1 MRALTLTAEFAPRE
15 DYTLGER
22 ERSEHRIQNG
32 NMVWK
37 HPRITLGETADPVPK
52 PDEVIVQVAA
62 VGICGSDMHM
72 YEADATTGYMLY
84 PGFVKTPNILGHE
97 FAGRVVALGSA
108 VRDLQEGDLVSVE
121 EIQWC
126 GVCIAC
132 RRGHV
137 NHCENHEELGFTIPG
152 AMAEYIA
159 CRARYCWRLDDVA
172 DRYGE
177 EIALQL
183 GAMVEPSGVS
193 YQGLFNRNPS
203 WLPGN
208 HVLIFG
214 AGPIGLTAQALAQ
227 AAGAGRMIMVDPSP
241 SRREIAAHLGAT
253 DLLTGSENL
262 DEAVLEITKGRG
274 VDTVV
279 EAAGVAE
286 KTIQAIQNCLA
297 VNSTIVDI
305 GLGERNPVMP
315 IVTYKYRGVNYV
327 GSLGHAGMGVFQNVI
342 RLMANGR
349 IDLRPIV
356 SARLPLSDA
365 TAAFKRLESR
375 EDAKILLLP
384 NSEYVN

>member
-1 MRALTLTAEFAPRE
+1 MKALTLRAEFAPRE
-15 DYTLGER
+15 GYALTQR
-22 ERSEHRIQNG
+22 ERQEHRIQAG
-32 NMVWK
+32 NMVWRQ
-37 HPRITLGETADPVPK
+37 PRISLGNAPDPQPR

-72 YEADATTGYMLY
+72 YEADAESGYMLY
-84 PGFVKTPNILGHE
+84 PGYVKTPNILGHE
-97 FAGRVVALGSA
+97 FAGRVIARGSA
-108 VRDLQEGDLVSVE
+108 VHDLREGDLVSVE

-126 GVCIAC
+126 GVCVAC

-137 NHCENHEELGFTIPG
+137 NHCENHEEIGFTIPG

-159 CRARYCWRLDDVA
+159 CRARYCWKLDEVA
-172 DRYGE
+172 ERYGE
-177 EIALQL
+177 ETALQL

-193 YQGLFNRNPS
+193 YQGLFNRNPA

-227 AAGAGRMIMVDPSP
+227 AAGAGRLIVVDPSP
-241 SRREIAAHLGAT
+241 SRRAIAEALGASH
-253 DLLTGSENL
+253 LLTGAEDL
-262 DEAVLEITKGRG
+262 DEAVLEITNGRG

-286 KTIQAIQNCLA
+286 LTLQKLEACLA
-297 VNSTIVDI
+297 VNATLVDI
-305 GLGERNPVMP
+305 GLGERKPILP

-342 RLMANGR
+342 RLLANGR

-356 SARLPLSDA
+356 SATMPLSEA
-365 TAAFKRLESR
+365 IAAFERLESR

-384 NSEYVN
+384 N

>member
-1 MRALTLTAEFAPRE
+1 MRALTLRADFAPR
-15 DYTLGER
+15 DGYPLDER
-22 ERSEHRIQNG
+22 ERREHRIQNG
-32 NMVWK
+32 NMVWR
-37 HPRITLGETADPVPK
+37 HPQITLDEIAEPVPK

-72 YEADATTGYMLY
+72 YEADAATGYMLY
-84 PGFVKTPNILGHE
+84 PGFVKTPNVLGHE
-97 FAGRVVALGSA
+97 FAGRVVSVGSA
-108 VRDLQEGDLVSVE
+108 VRDLREGDLVSVE

-126 GVCIAC
+126 GECIAC
-132 RRGHV
+132 RRGLV

-159 CRARYCWRLDDVA
+159 CRARYCWKLDDVA

-177 EIALQL
+177 DIALQL

-227 AAGAGRMIMVDPSP
+227 AAGAGRLIMVDPSP
-241 SRREIAAHLGAT
+241 SRRKIAAEMGAT
-253 DLLTGSENL
+253 DLLTGSEKL

-286 KTIQAIQNCLA
+286 LTIQKLEQCLA
-297 VNSTIVDI
+297 VNSTLVDI

-342 RLMANGR
+342 RLLANGR

-356 SARLPLSDA
+356 SASLPLTEA
-365 TAAFKRLESR
+365 KAAFQRLESR

-384 NSEYVN
+384 NE

>member
-1 MRALTLTAEFAPRE
+1 MKALTLSADFAPRAGYE
-15 DYTLGER
+15 LSER
-22 ERSEHRIQNG
+22 EAREHRIQNG

-37 HPRITLGETADPVPK
+37 NPSVSIGEVSDPQPRA
-52 PDEVIVQVAA
+52 DEVIVKVAA

-72 YEADATTGYMLY
+72 YEADAETGYMLY
-84 PGFVKTPNILGHE
+84 PGFVKVPNILGHE
-97 FAGRVVALGSA
+97 FAGRVVAVGSA
-108 VRDLQEGDLVSVE
+108 VRDLREGDLVSVE

-126 GVCIAC
+126 GECVVC

-137 NHCENHEELGFTIPG
+137 NHCEYHEEIGFTTPG

-159 CRARYCWRLDDVA
+159 CRARYCWKLNEVA
-172 DRYGE
+172 ERYGE
-177 EIALQL
+177 ELALQL

-227 AAGAGRMIMVDPSP
+227 AAGAGRMIVVDPSP
-241 SRREIAAHLGAT
+241 SRRAVAAELGAS
-253 DLLTGSENL
+253 DLLSGAEDL
-262 DEAVLEITKGRG
+262 DESILEITKGRG

-279 EAAGVAE
+279 EAAGVAD
-286 KTIQAIQNCLA
+286 KTLQVLQNCLA
-297 VNSTIVDI
+297 VNSTLVDI
-305 GLGERNPVMP
+305 GLGERNPEFP

-342 RLMANGR
+342 RLLASGR
-349 IDLRPIV
+349 IDLRPII
-356 SARLPLSDA
+356 SARLPLADA
-365 TAAFKRLESR
+365 ESAFRRLESR

-384 NSEYVN
+384 N